1 MDDTTESRLRD
12 ADPLSRRTTDDP
24 RDQEWLRDTAAAA
37 ASQPPRS
44 KRPRGVVLVAAAA
57 AVVLAAAAGGFL
69 LRGGDEPARTA
80 TDTTTHTATDT
91 ATDTATVAAPA
102 VSDLSLPPNDSMGMC
117 LAFSVEELAKA
128 PVAFGGEV
136 TEISGDEV
144 LVDVEQWYRGGESD
158 QVRLTA
164 PDTSMTSLGYS
175 IDFEVGSRYLISA
188 YDGVVNICGFSGP
201 WTQEMGDAYAE
212 AFGG

>member
-1 MDDTTESRLRD
+1 MDDTTERRLRD
-12 ADPLSRRTTDDP
+12 ADPLARRTTDDS
-24 RDQEWLRDTAAAA
+24 RDQDWLRDTAASA

-44 KRPRGVVLVAAAA
+44 TRRRGVMLVAAAA
-57 AVVLAAAAGGFL
+57 AVVLAATAGGLL
-69 LRGGDEPARTA
+69 LRGGDEPAEKPP
-80 TDTTTHTATDT
+80 
-91 ATDTATVAAPA
+91 VAAPA
-102 VSDLSLPPNDSMGMC
+102 TVTDLAMPGNNISTMC

-128 PVAFGGEV
+128 PVALGGEV

-144 LVDVEQWYRGGESD
+144 LIDVEQWFRGGDSD

-164 PDTSMTSLGYS
+164 QDTSMTSLGYS
-175 IDFEVGSRYLISA
+175 IDFQVGERYLLTA

-201 WTQEMGDAYAE
+201 WTQELGDAYAQ

>member
-1 MDDTTESRLRD
+1 MDDTTERRLRD
-12 ADPLSRRTTDDP
+12 ADPLLRRTTDES
-24 RDQEWLRDTAAAA
+24 RDQDWLRDTAASA

-69 LRGGDEPARTA
+69 LRGGDEPAGTA
-80 TDTTTHTATDT
+80 TDTPDVAPPSVTDL
-91 ATDTATVAAPA
+91 A
-102 VSDLSLPPNDSMGMC
+102 LPPNDSMGMC

-128 PVAFGGEV
+128 PVAFGGAV
-136 TEISGDEV
+136 TEMAGDEV
-144 LVDVEQWYRGGESD
+144 LVDVERWYRGGDSD